1 MTKVEPFQPANKSSI
16 SPGFFPE
23 QKNIVVTRE
32 VTITPE
38 IASAIIDS
46 SDLSI
51 QRRPTQPHIAFLAS
65 QMQAGKWV
73 LNGDS
78 IKFDTNGNLQD
89 GLHRLLACKKANTSF
104 TTIAVFNLSTRAIL
118 TIDNQKRARRFA
130 DILDVTFGR
139 LKYSSAT
146 ASFINFITE
155 FKNGR
160 YNMAIRGGM
169 GIHGENAYN
178 ATDIFTKVDYFSDNH
193 EEISFFVEENVKLYG
208 IGNRLLREKE
218 FIGLKWVCSKKDTK
232 MADDFFAKL
241 SRGIG
246 LEENTSLLY
255 VHQKLSLARKISAE
269 KNDKLTDIEVV
280 NLVLKGFMLHC
291 EGVRCKKF
299 SISKKLPELW
309 DIN

>member
-1 MTKVEPFQPANKSSI
+1 MTKVDLFQTTTKLGI

-38 IASAIIDS
+38 IARAVIDS

-51 QRRPTQPHIAFLAS
+51 QRRPTQPHISFLAA
-65 QMQAGKWV
+65 QMQSGKWIV
-73 LNGDS
+73 NGDS
-78 IKFDTNGNLQD
+78 IRFDTNGNLQD
-89 GLHRLLACKKANTSF
+89 GLHRLMACIRANTSF
-104 TTIAVFNLSTRAIL
+104 TTIVVFNLSPRAIL
-118 TIDNQKRARRFA
+118 TIDNQKRARRFS

-139 LKYSSAT
+139 LKYSTAT

-178 ATDIFTKVDYFSDNH
+178 ATDIFTKVDYFSANH
-193 EEISFFVEENVKLYG
+193 EQISLFVEENAKLHDV
-208 IGNRLLREKE
+208 GNGLLKEKE
-218 FIGLKWVCSKKDTK
+218 FIGLKWVCSKRDNK
-232 MADDFFAKL
+232 MADDFFTKL
-241 SRGIG
+241 SRSVGI
-246 LEENTSLLY
+246 EENTPLLY
-255 VHQKLSLARKISAE
+255 VSKKLTAARKKNPE
-269 KNDKLTDIEVV
+269 KKDKLTDSEVIY
-280 NLVLKGFMLHC
+280 LVIKGFILHC
-291 EGVRCKKF
+291 EGVNCRRF
-299 SISKKLPELW
+299 SIPKELPELW